1 VAELAP
7 ESTPEARDWIEY
19 LAWTRGAHPGQ
30 YEATEERAWQRLED
44 ARLRRSVA
52 TFELVAPEPEPEP
65 EPGDASP
72 IEEDRRFLGL

>member
-1 VAELAP
+1 MADLSP
-7 ESTPEARDWIEY
+7 ETPQERDWLEY

-65 EPGDASP
+65 ADDAANP
-72 IEEDRRFLGL
+72 LEEDRRFLGL